1 MGRPG
6 SQAWVL
12 TDVEV
17 VQVTKTLTTDHPKAV
32 SFSHV
37 NYPSV
42 AVHESNRLTELCG
55 SGSGTG
61 EVGKRREGAR
71 QGVLAAHV

>member
-1 MGRPG
+1 MEDWLPG
-6 SQAWVL
+6 PGL
-12 TDVEV
+12 TDVKV
-17 VQVTKTLTTDHPKAV
+17 VQATKTLTTDHHRAV

-61 EVGKRREGAR
+61 EWERGAR
-71 QGVLAAHV
+71 ERDKEC

>member
-1 MGRPG
+1 MGKTG
-6 SQAWVL
+6 SQAQVL

-17 VQVTKTLTTDHPKAV
+17 VQATKTLTTDHPKAV

-42 AVHESNRLTELCG
+42 AVHESNHLMYRVVR

-61 EVGKRREGAR
+61 EWERGAR
-71 QGVLAAHV
+71 ERDKEC